1 MNKNLMYNSYIIKK
15 GDTLYG
21 ISKQYNVNPELLSLL
36 NGLNMNDYIYENQ
49 EILIPKSGYSYYLTK
64 SGDNLNEVLKL
75 FKADFNEFSK
85 YNDSILLEEG
95 QLFSYKRL

>member
-1 MNKNLMYNSYIIKK
+1 MNKNLMYESYIIKK

-75 FKADFNEFSK
+75 FKVDFNEFSK

>member
-1 MNKNLMYNSYIIKK
+1 MNNNEMYEKYVIKK

-21 ISKQYNVNPELLSLL
+21 ISKQYNINPELLSLI

-64 SGDNLNEVLKL
+64 SGDNLIDVLKL
-75 FKADFNEFSK
+75 FNVNYSDFNK
-85 YNDSILLEEG
+85 VNDKILLEEG
-95 QLFSYKRL
+95 QLFSYKRI